1 MSSRESQSGRLSTMT
16 GREYMMRVKAMMTDS
31 DSHEMEELDLAI
43 DRYMPQCRRMWL
55 AYFFQRFLSAG
66 DTRQHS
72 PSKVQVTTGILRDL
86 RYRGKRQSLLRLVC
100 CHAQRRQKGE
110 EMFMSYQ
117 LEDPKRKAEDENND
131 GDRKKKAR
139 DESDEK
145 GDGKRLSV

>member
-1 MSSRESQSGRLSTMT
+1 MLSWESQSGRLSTMT
-16 GREYMMRVKAMMTDS
+16 EREYMMRVKAMMTDR

-72 PSKVQVTTGILRDL
+72 PSKVQVTDTV
-86 RYRGKRQSLLRLVC
+86 RLAVP
-100 CHAQRRQKGE
+100 RRQKGK

-139 DESDEK
+139 GESDEK